1 MIKIE
6 RGTLVRDRC
15 GDLFRVLF
23 IEHDRI
29 FMRKLDSAPDV
40 FHTRTV
46 KTEDF
51 DGHSYSIVEEG

>member
-1 MIKIE
+1 MINIDP
-6 RGTLVRDRC
+6 GTLVRDRY

-23 IEHDRI
+23 IEQDSI
-29 FMRKLDSAPDV
+29 FMQKLDSAPDV

-51 DGHSYSIVEEG
+51 DRHGYSIVEER

>member
-1 MIKIE
+1 MIKIAP
-6 RGTLVRDRC
+6 GTLVRDRY

-23 IEHDRI
+23 IEQDGI
-29 FMRKLDSAPDV
+29 FMQKLDSALDV

-51 DGHSYSIVEEG
+51 DRHGYSIVEAG